1 MAKSKTLTGAY
12 EALPKIAKILI
23 QIFCGAIFG
32 GVYRIVRFVE
42 KKNIITL
49 VVGIICLC
57 SGVGNMIAWVL
68 DLYTE
73 ITKDRIIYFAD

>member
-23 QIFCGAIFG
+23 QIVFGAIFG
-32 GVYRIVRFVE
+32 GLFRIVRFVE
-42 KKNIITL
+42 KKNVVTL
-49 VVGIICLC
+49 VVGLVCLF

-68 DLYTE
+68 DLFTE
-73 ITKDRIIYFAD
+73 ITQDRITFFAD

>member
-23 QIFCGAIFG
+23 QIVFGSIFG
-32 GVYRIVRFVE
+32 GLFRIVRFVE
-42 KKNIITL
+42 KKNVVTL
-49 VVGIICLC
+49 VVGLVCLF
-57 SGVGNMIAWVL
+57 SGVGNLIAWVL

-73 ITKDRIIYFAD
+73 ITQDRITFFAD

>member
-23 QIFCGAIFG
+23 QIFCGYIFG
-32 GVYRIVRFVE
+32 GVYRIVRFTE
-42 KKNIITL
+42 KKNVVTL
-49 VVGIICLC
+49 VVGLVCLF
-57 SGVGNMIAWVL
+57 SVVGNAIAWVL